1 MAGVSSSIGSMAFTT
16 PVVALCFGYVSL
28 ISPVTNLLTL
38 WAVSAAFTFGYA
50 AVLLGLVFAA
60 AWRFG
65 RLARGLAGPVYF
77 LLRKSSGR
85 TALFGCVY
93 CGPAYRLVAGFRLFC
108 LRPVLAAEG

>member
-1 MAGVSSSIGSMAFTT
+1 M
-16 PVVALCFGYVSL
+16 ALCFGYVSL

-50 AVLLGLVFAA
+50 AVLLGLVFAPLGGS
-60 AWRFG
+60 G

-77 LLRKSSGR
+77 LLRGKSSGR
-85 TALFGCVY
+85 TAVFGCVY